1 MADVGKETRQRVLDT
16 ANSLRRKLAR
26 GTLSA
31 QQTERLE
38 AIGLARQGDVR
49 VALAIARPDLA
60 DEWHPTKNGRL
71 TPFNVTVGTS
81 RKVWWRHWHK
91 ESGAWHEWPA
101 SVASRARQGNGC
113 PYCANMKTLAGFND
127 LATVRPG
134 LAAEWHP
141 TRNGDL
147 TPSEVRA
154 VSGKKAW
161 WRHWHE
167 EGGTWHE
174 WLAEV
179 AARTLDDR
187 GCPYCSGRRVL
198 AGFNDLAT
206 TLPDLAAEWHPTK
219 NGDLKPSDVM
229 AGSMTKAWWLCHEGH
244 EWQTAVL
251 DRAKSGTGCPV
262 CSNRLVIAGFN
273 DLATTRP
280 DLAAEWHPTKNGDL
294 KPSDVMAGSMTKAWW
309 LCHEG
314 HEWQTAVLDRA
325 KSGTG
330 CPVCSN
336 RLVIAGFNDLAT
348 TRPDLAAEWHPTK
361 NGDLKPCDVV
371 AGSTKRV
378 WWKCSVD
385 GHEWSRPVFQR
396 TRKEGLTGCPV
407 CGNRRRGRAQAKP
420 VVCVETGERYD
431 SLTSAGRAMGGKDGK
446 RVWACLNGNAKTAYG
461 HHWRYVDEKEVDTH
475 D

>member
-294 KPSDVMAGSMTKAWW
+294 KP
-309 LCHEG
+309 
-314 HEWQTAVLDRA
+314 
-325 KSGTG
+325 
-330 CPVCSN
+330 
-336 RLVIAGFNDLAT
+336 
-348 TRPDLAAEWHPTK
+348 
-361 NGDLKPCDVV
+361 CDVV